1 MKRFFATAAAVVA
14 LSMTLGACGGGGGS
28 GDGGE
33 AADLPPDY
41 VLVKNSKFIPAK
53 LRVAVGAEVT
63 FDFADG
69 SLSHNAVADDKSFDT
84 GLHTE
89 KRIPVK
95 ITKAGTYKYICT
107 IHPTMKGE
115 IIAE

>member
-1 MKRFFATAAAVVA
+1 MKRFFATVAAVA
-14 LSMTLGACGGGGGS
+14 LSMTLVACGGGSGS
-28 GDGGE
+28 GDGGD
-33 AADLPPDY
+33 ASDLPPDY
-41 VLVKNSKFIPAK
+41 VLVKNSKFIPSK
-53 LRVAVGAEVT
+53 LKVAVGAEVS

-89 KRIPVK
+89 KMVPVK